1 MDVIRNVKKVIY
13 ILLGF
18 IFMGL
23 GMIGI
28 VLPLLPTTPLLLL
41 ASFFFVKGSSKFE
54 KWFKGTNVY
63 KNHLEEFVK
72 NRAMTRKQKLTIL
85 LFADFMIAIPFF
97 LTDSNLVKVFLL
109 LIVVYKYYYFITKIK
124 TIKKLG

>member
-1 MDVIRNVKKVIY
+1 
-13 ILLGF
+13 
-18 IFMGL
+18 MGL